1 MSSGL
6 LQRIQGFSKRFHVQD
21 SDDLRLPFVFSIVL
35 HLAVV
40 LVFSLSDLMKS
51 EPVLVKP
58 KELKYIKTVVVSRDG
73 SIAKKQQEATKK
85 VEDDRV
91 KQIRRQEQAQKQIE
105 QQERIAAKKA
115 KLEKEKKEKEAA
127 EQKKREEQK
136 KQDLLAKQKA
146 EQEAREKERLKKE
159 QEQQE
164 QERQKAL
171 MKQRQEREEQLRK
184 MREARQQQEALREK
198 REALEKQRQAEL
210 AQQDAPILSEYESHI
225 QSKVS
230 QNWSR
235 PLSARNGMQVILQI
249 NLMPGGDVA
258 NVQVIESSEN
268 EAFDD
273 SAMQAVWKASPL
285 PVPDEAGVFT
295 RNYRVFNLLFAPED
309 LWE

>member
-6 LQRIQGFSKRFHVQD
+6 LHRIQVFLKRFHVQD
-21 SDDLRLPFVFSIVL
+21 SDDLRLPIVFSIIL
-35 HLAVV
+35 HLFVI
-40 LVFSLSDLMKS
+40 LVFSLSDLMKN
-51 EPVLVKP
+51 EQVLVKP
-58 KELKYIKTVVVSRDG
+58 KELKYIKTVVVNREG
-73 SIAKKQQEATKK
+73 RVANKQQEATKK

-105 QQERIAAKKA
+105 EQERIAAKKA
-115 KLEKEKKEKEAA
+115 KLEKEAA

-136 KQDLLAKQKA
+136 KQELLAKQKA
-146 EQEAREKERLKKE
+146 EQEAREKERLRKE
-159 QEQQE
+159 QEA
-164 QERQKAL
+164 QERERQQAL

-198 REALEKQRQAEL
+198 REALEKQRQTEL
-210 AQQDAPILSEYESHI
+210 AQQDAPILNEYESHI
-225 QSKVS
+225 QAKIS

-235 PLSARNGMQVILQI
+235 PLSARNGMQVTLQI

-258 NVQVIESSEN
+258 NVQVIKSSDN
-268 EAFDD
+268 EAFDL